1 MSVTKERVKKLLPY
15 TIAVDTVKRAPQK
28 MKKLL
33 FANRRMQGAAKSVGD
48 KIGLHRRYLWPSKA
62 KAHGDR
68 KVHWD
73 LVREEVAT
81 FLRRPDNAAELPSK
95 KANAGGRRTYSL
107 MDTLTNLHKKYGE
120 ETKVDICFS
129 SFCYFRPREVRV
141 IREAKRNVCLCLD
154 CTVCIMHKSVAVQ
167 IKNIIKMHVRYR

>member
-15 TIAVDTVKRAPQK
+15 TVAVDTVKRAPQK

-33 FANRRMQGAAKSVGD
+33 FANCRMQGAAKSVGD
-48 KIGLHRRYLWPSKA
+48 KIGLHRRYLRPSKA

-81 FLRRPDNAAELPSK
+81 FLRWEKDLLP
-95 KANAGGRRTYSL
+95 NG
-107 MDTLTNLHKKYGE
+107 H
-120 ETKVDICFS
+120 
-129 SFCYFRPREVRV
+129 
-141 IREAKRNVCLCLD
+141 LD
-154 CTVCIMHKSVAVQ
+154 EPA
-167 IKNIIKMHVRYR
+167 